1 MIGGVSFQPG
11 QSGAMGTQ
19 DKPKSSANTGVQEA
33 IKVLSLRLPKVVG
46 ARAMAP
52 QALLESPGSGGG
64 RVDSVV
70 SQVMGRMFPTGAP
83 APSAP
88 MMPSAAPEASS
99 PAITGSVT
107 PNTPLAS
114 MVPQEAFAP
123 SVARAPRISPINEPG
138 VPGAPGEV
146 PRTAPAPQQI
156 DYMQPARPSDGTK
169 TEVTMPSDGAGN
181 PMDDF
186 LEFLRRNALV
196 QEPAPPQDTPS
207 I

>member
-11 QSGAMGTQ
+11 QSGSMDAQ
-19 DKPKSSANTGVQEA
+19 NKPKSSANTGVQEA

-88 MMPSAAPEASS
+88 MVPSAAPESG
-99 PAITGSVT
+99 PAAPSITGSVT
-107 PNTPLAS
+107 PTTPLAS

-123 SVARAPRISPINEPG
+123 SVARAPRVSPIQD
-138 VPGAPGEV
+138 AP
-146 PRTAPAPQQI
+146 PPQRI
-156 DYMQPARPSDGTK
+156 DYTQPGRPSDGTK

-186 LEFLRRNALV
+186 LEFLRRNQGAK
-196 QEPAPPQDTPS
+196 ESPGGREDAP